1 MTATAKAPRI
11 KIAAFRD
18 LVRSVQYR
26 MDWLTGGTSE
36 EFKRQDVAGSMAQVV
51 GELRDAMPQVPARF
65 ADDLAEAERMIAS
78 ASRLVARWN
87 RAQGRPAL
95 QLV

>member
-1 MTATAKAPRI
+1 MTATAKAPRL
-11 KIAAFRD
+11 KIADFRG

-36 EFKRQDVAGSMAQVV
+36 EFQRQDVAGSMAKVV

-65 ADDLAEAERMIAS
+65 VDDLAEAERMIA
-78 ASRLVARWN
+78 AAARLVARWN

>member
-1 MTATAKAPRI
+1 MTATANAPRL
-11 KIAAFRD
+11 KIADFRG

-51 GELRDAMPQVPARF
+51 GELRDAMCQVPARF

-78 ASRLVARWN
+78 AARLVARWN

>member
-1 MTATAKAPRI
+1 MTATAKAPRL
-11 KIAAFRD
+11 KIADFRG

-36 EFKRQDVAGSMAQVV
+36 EFKRQDVAGSMAKVV
-51 GELRDAMPQVPARF
+51 VELRDAMPQVPVRF

-78 ASRLVARWN
+78 AARLVARWN
-87 RAQGRPAL
+87 RVQGRPAL

>member
-1 MTATAKAPRI
+1 MPAAAKAPRL
-11 KIAAFRD
+11 KIAEFRG

-26 MDWLTGGTSE
+26 MDWLTGGTLE

-51 GELRDAMPQVPARF
+51 GELRDAMPLVPARF

-78 ASRLVARWN
+78 AARLVARWN

>member
-1 MTATAKAPRI
+1 MTATAKAPRL
-11 KIAAFRD
+11 KIADFRG

-36 EFKRQDVAGSMAQVV
+36 EFKRQNVAGSMAKVV
-51 GELRDAMPQVPARF
+51 GELRDAMSQVPVRF

-78 ASRLVARWN
+78 AARLVARWN

>member
-1 MTATAKAPRI
+1 MTAAAKAPRL
-11 KIAAFRD
+11 KIAEFRG

-26 MDWLTGGTSE
+26 MDWLTGGTSD
-36 EFKRQDVAGSMAQVV
+36 EFKRQDIPASMAEVV
-51 GELRDAMPQVPARF
+51 AELRAAMPLVPARF
-65 ADDLAEAERMIAS
+65 AEDLAAAESMIAS
-78 ASRLVARWN
+78 AARLVARWN